1 MKTVKNLWLKMG
13 VFASMGMANTA
24 LANDAED
31 VFESVIEKT
40 TDVGDQV
47 ALWGSAVSIL
57 AIVCVGLLAMF
68 GNFPKKWAVNVAVG
82 STVIL
87 LGSNIA
93 NFLMN

>member
-1 MKTVKNLWLKMG
+1 MKTVKKLWLKMG
-13 VFASMGMANTA
+13 ALASMGVANTA
-24 LANDAED
+24 LADAEE
-31 VFESVIEKT
+31 VFGTVIEKT